1 MASLCFL
8 LLLHVHQKKQKF
20 FKASGKNNF
29 LMKGGILSL
38 TRNLQVPQFWLPT
51 EGTTINISIDIA
63 TSRLHRLRGKIRLIM
78 MSHAS
83 RITHQWWNHRW
94 QGLLPTGLHH
104 LVLNLIKRP
113 MKCTLQ
119 LNKSVHWYPN

>member
-1 MASLCFL
+1 MASPSPSRSPKKKIIQSLGEKKL
-8 LLLHVHQKKQKF
+8 LF
-20 FKASGKNNF
+20 NEPE
-29 LMKGGILSL
+29 

-113 MKCTLQ
+113 MKCTFQ